1 MENCEILKD
10 LPKRGLEPRQFLRH
24 CFGIA
29 ELGALCLLEEET
41 DSQYRK
47 KCISVLSCIFNIE
60 RATVRNWG
68 SDLNFEGMPNYCKI
82 GLAYIQSAQIN
93 SKIVETIL
101 NGEYVPPTVEPQV
114 FLEKILLDGLTEQ
127 QRVQTISHTGFHASC
142 IKTLTQV
149 LHVGARSVQ
158 KWGQDITFSKMPRIH
173 KHTLGYALAAISKS
187 QPQQAQNWN
196 KRAA

>member
-29 ELGALCLLEEET
+29 ELGAESLLEEET

-114 FLEKILLDGLTEQ
+114 FLEKILLDGLSEQ
-127 QRVQTISHTGFHASC
+127 QRVQTISHTGFHTSC

-158 KWGQDITFSKMPRIH
+158 KWGQDMTFSKMPRIH

-187 QPQQAQNWN
+187 QPQQGHNWN
-196 KRAA
+196 KKAA

>member
-29 ELGALCLLEEET
+29 SLSTESLLEEET

-47 KCISVLSCIFNIE
+47 KCISVLSCIFDIE

-68 SDLNFEGMPNYCKI
+68 TDLNFDGMPNYCKA
-82 GLAYIQSAQIN
+82 GLAYFFTTGIKSN
-93 SKIVETIL
+93 TVETIL
-101 NGEYVPPTVEPQV
+101 IGEYVPPTVEAQT
-114 FLEKILLDGLTEQ
+114 FLETVLLDGLTEQ
-127 QRVQTISHTGFHASC
+127 QRVQTISRTGFHASC

-187 QPQQAQNWN
+187 QPQQGHNWN
-196 KRAA
+196 KKAA

>member
-1 MENCEILKD
+1 MNQYNMLKIL
-10 LPKRGLEPRQFLRH
+10 PNQGLEPRQFLRY

-29 ELGALCLLEEET
+29 ELGAESLLEEET

-47 KCISVLSCIFNIE
+47 KCISVLSCIFDIE
-60 RATVRNWG
+60 RATVRKWG
-68 SDLNFEGMPNYCKI
+68 TDLNFEGMPNYCKI
-82 GLAYIQSAQIN
+82 ALAYFFTTGIKSN
-93 SKIVETIL
+93 TVESIL
-101 NGEYVPPTVEPQV
+101 IGEYVPPIIEPQA

-142 IKTLTQV
+142 IKTFAQV

-187 QPQQAQNWN
+187 QPQQGHNWN
-196 KRAA
+196 KKAA